1 MDLYKKE
8 FGVQFELGFDLAKYD
23 WLTDKSWH
31 NDVCPSFT
39 YKTSVGYFILWVDYI
54 DPEQREFEQCRYT
67 VISAI
72 NEGDED
78 SPEIFSFNESET
90 IFESESVADL
100 IELFGSI
107 QA

>member
-1 MDLYKKE
+1 MNLYKKE
-8 FGVQFELGFDLAKYD
+8 FGAQFELGFDLAKYD

-39 YKTSVGYFILWVDYI
+39 YKTAVGYFILWVDYI

-67 VISAI
+67 VINAI

-78 SPEIFSFNESET
+78 SPEIFSFDGSQT
-90 IFESESVADL
+90 VFESEYVTDL
-100 IELFGSI
+100 IKFLEGATS
-107 QA
+107 